1 MGKFINKE
9 KKMEKVKNE
18 IDLKKI
24 FEDLVKRVE
33 AGNFEGLAIVT
44 PIKEKK

>member
-1 MGKFINKE
+1 GE
-9 KKMEKVKNE
+9 KMKKVKNE

-33 AGNFEGLAIVT
+33 AGNFKGLAIVT
-44 PIKEKK
+44 PIKKHLKEAA

>member
-1 MGKFINKE
+1 
-9 KKMEKVKNE
+9 MEKVKNE

-33 AGNFEGLAIVT
+33 AGNFEGLDIVT
-44 PIKEKK
+44 PIKKHLKEAA